1 MLTLIL
7 ASVINQGEGIID
19 YELSSG
25 EIGVGGCGS
34 GNYKL

>member
-19 YELSSG
+19 YELSSHA
-25 EIGVGGCGS
+25 
-34 GNYKL
+34 KLITQIKN